1 MVGQAQV
8 GRQRLSLPR
17 LEAIACR
24 DRGGQRRHNLLA
36 GAVIDGA
43 VTACA
48 RLVGQTGNAL
58 LQKTCNPFAHR
69 FAVHFEPKA
78 SALKLSTLSCA
89 IAIAELT
96 ANAAGPTLGQVAA

>member
-58 LQKTCNPFAHR
+58 LQKTRNPFAHR
-69 FAVHFEPKA
+69 FAVHALFLGDLADRLLLHKEPHNLI
-78 SALKLSTLSCA
+78 ALA
-89 IAIAELT
+89 
-96 ANAAGPTLGQVAA
+96 